1 MTKLS
6 FAALLLASFLAVSAA
21 RAAEDEKS
29 RADKAVRD
37 YEERIDKVATDI
49 EQVRRELETVTR
61 EMVEGETGRT
71 LVFLKGKA
79 TDWSDRGVQVVLDG
93 KTVFARLLSPSELDA
108 VSRGLP
114 LELVETRLT
123 AGKHKISLSSMGD
136 QKAKA
141 IEMVVKRATVNSW
154 IAETDG
160 GSIQWSAE

>member
-114 LELVETRLT
+114 LELV
-123 AGKHKISLSSMGD
+123 
-136 QKAKA
+136 
-141 IEMVVKRATVNSW
+141 
-154 IAETDG
+154 
-160 GSIQWSAE
+160 